1 MSEVDPDPFEP
12 GEGEGTSELGG
23 RKQPGTG
30 DPTRG
35 GKDGEIGETPSIAA
49 DEPDDGTTFPVGGGS
64 VTEERNAPPVSDPG
78 PDA

>member
-1 MSEVDPDPFEP
+1 MSEADPDPFAP

-23 RKQPGTG
+23 RKEPGTG